1 MKHLAIYAGS
11 FDPPTFGHLDCI
23 ERAARL
29 FSELVVLLAV
39 HPTRRT
45 LFTSEERLA
54 LLRDVCSGLPNV
66 RVDQFDGLLA
76 NYARVHGASVLVRGV
91 RGGLDFDYEMQ
102 LAQANAD
109 LSAGIGHRLDTVFLP
124 PNPARAFISASL
136 VREVSSHGGDV
147 SRYAPAAVCQALD
160 RVRSRAS
167 G

>member
-1 MKHLAIYAGS
+1 MKQLAVYAGS

-23 ERAARL
+23 ERASRL

-45 LFTSEERLA
+45 LFTSEERLT
-54 LLRDVCSGLPNV
+54 LLRDVCAGFSNV
-66 RVDQFDGLLA
+66 RVEHFDGLLA
-76 NYARVHGASVLVRGV
+76 DYAHVHGVSVLVRGV
-91 RGGLDFDYEMQ
+91 RGALDFDYEVQ

-109 LSAGIGHRLDTVFLP
+109 LSAGRGHRLDTIFLP

-147 SRYAPAAVCQALD
+147 SRYAPPVVCEALD
-160 RVRSRAS
+160 RLRSRAS